1 MPEVFNHTDTSS
13 RQIVIEAGRTERHY
27 WADVWRYRELLQML
41 AMRDIL
47 VRYKQTTIGVAWAL
61 IRPLLT
67 MVAFTL
73 VFSHLARLPSGDVP
87 YPILVMAGLLP
98 WQFFS
103 SAFSESSNS
112 LIANSNLLTKVYFPR
127 LIVPASTVI
136 VCLIDFLISFVIM
149 LALMIIYRFPPAPQ
163 IFFLPLFLLL
173 AIITALGTGVL
184 ISALNV
190 KYRDFRYII
199 PFIVQFGLY
208 ASPVAFSSADIYESS
223 RIPQVFKFI
232 YSLNPMVGVIDG
244 FRWSILGDNIKIY
257 WQGFI
262 ISVCISIFFLVL
274 GIWYF
279 RRMEKSFADVV

>member
-1 MPEVFNHTDTSS
+1 MQ
-13 RQIVIEAGRTERHY
+13 RIIIQAGKLRKHY
-27 WADVWRYRELLQML
+27 WEDLWRFRGLFYFLAWRDVK
-41 AMRDIL
+41 
-47 VRYKQTTIGVAWAL
+47 VRYKQTAIGIIWNVL
-61 IRPLLT
+61 RPLLT
-67 MVAFTL
+67 IAAFWFIGWMFSIPHQGVPRVLLVAAAT
-73 VFSHLARLPSGDVP
+73 
-87 YPILVMAGLLP
+87 LP

-136 VCLIDFLISFVIM
+136 VCLIDFLISFVIL

-208 ASPVAFSSADIYESS
+208 ASPVAFSSADIYEST

-279 RRMEKSFADVV
+279 RRMEKSFADVI